1 MMSPNRRHERST
13 AISTTQK
20 SSEKTIRHATIS
32 HGPVGLSVRKY
43 SGRNPQRKYA
53 QKA

>member
-1 MMSPNRRHERST
+1 MQN
-13 AISTTQK
+13 
-20 SSEKTIRHATIS
+20 SSEKTMRQATIS

-43 SGRNPQRKYA
+43 RGRKPHRKYA